1 MLGLKYFEQNTSKAR
16 LISNRQD
23 LGERE
28 IITLFN
34 ISEFYGNKISLSEG
48 EKQFLDLGCGDQH
61 LRKSVEERNMNYL
74 GLDITDV
81 NFEFDKLPFENNSID
96 IIVSLAVIEHIE
108 NPDNF
113 LSEIFRI
120 LKPGGI
126 VYISTPNWYY
136 SYKEFYNDPT
146 HVKPYNPATLIR
158 ILLMY
163 GFKNPKAYPG
173 LRCKPKWYYLGK
185 YRFFKANYLIPFR
198 GETKYVPSFLKGR
211 STSIF
216 AIASK

>member
-1 MLGLKYFEQNTSKAR
+1 MLGLKYFEQERNKSSNI
-16 LISNRQD
+16 LNRQE

-28 IITLFN
+28 IKTLFN
-34 ISEFYGNKISLSEG
+34 ITEIYGDKIYL
-48 EKQFLDLGCGDQH
+48 KRNLQFLDLGCGDQH
-61 LRKSVEERNMNYL
+61 LKHPVTSRNLNYI

-81 NFEFDKLPFENNSID
+81 NFEFEKLPIENNSID
-96 IIVSLAVIEHIE
+96 IVASLAVIEHIS

-113 LSEIFRI
+113 LTEILRV

-126 VYISTPNWYY
+126 IYITTPNW
-136 SYKEFYNDPT
+136 SFDYKAFYNDPT
-146 HVKPYNPATLIR
+146 HVKPYTPITLER

-163 GFKNPKAYPG
+163 GYNNPKTYPG

-185 YRFFKANYLIPFR
+185 FRFLKAKYLLPFR
-198 GETKYVPSFLKGR
+198 GDSKYLPSFLKGK
-211 STSIF
+211 SKSII

>member
-16 LISNRQD
+16 LISNRQE

-28 IITLFN
+28 IITLLS
-34 ISEFYGNKISLSEG
+34 ISEIYGNKISLSEG
-48 EKQFLDLGCGDQH
+48 KKQFLDLGCGDQH
-61 LRKSVEERNMNYL
+61 LRKSVEDRNMNYL

-81 NFEFDKLPFENNSID
+81 NFEFDKLPFQNNSID
-96 IIVSLAVIEHIE
+96 IIVSLAVIEHIA

-113 LSEIFRI
+113 LSEIFRV

-146 HVKPYNPATLIR
+146 HVKPYNPATLER

-163 GFKNPKAYPG
+163 GFNNPKAYPG

-185 YRFFKANYLIPFR
+185 YRFFKGNYLIPFR
-198 GETKYVPSFLKGR
+198 GDTKYVPSFLKGR

>member
-1 MLGLKYFEQNTSKAR
+1 MLGLKYFEQNTSKIR
-16 LISNRQD
+16 KITNRQE

-28 IITLFN
+28 IITFLN
-34 ISEFYGNKISLSEG
+34 ISEFYGKKISLSDEK
-48 EKQFLDLGCGDQH
+48 KQFLDLGCGDQH
-61 LRKSVEERNMNYL
+61 LRKSVEDRNMNYL

-81 NFEFDKLPFENNSID
+81 NFEFDKLPLENNSID
-96 IIVSLAVIEHIE
+96 FIVTLAVIEHIS

-113 LSEIFRI
+113 LSEILRV

-126 VYISTPNWYY
+126 IYISTPNWYY

-146 HVKPYNPATLIR
+146 HVKPYNPATLER

-163 GFKNPKAYPG
+163 GFNNPKTYPG
-173 LRCKPKWYYLGK
+173 LRCKPKWYYLGN
-185 YRFFKANYLIPFR
+185 YRFFKGNYLLPFR
-198 GETKYVPSFLKGR
+198 GETKYVPKFLKGR

-216 AIASK
+216 AIATK

>member
-1 MLGLKYFEQNTSKAR
+1 MLGLKYFEQNTSKIR
-16 LISNRQD
+16 KITNRQE

-28 IITLFN
+28 IITFLN
-34 ISEFYGNKISLSEG
+34 ISEFYGNKIILNG
-48 EKQFLDLGCGDQH
+48 KKKQFLDLGCGDQH
-61 LRKSVEERNMNYL
+61 LRKSVEDRNLNYL

-81 NFEFDKLPFENNSID
+81 NFEFDKLPLENNSID
-96 IIVSLAVIEHIE
+96 FIISLAVIEHVS

-113 LSEIFRI
+113 LSEILRV

-126 VYISTPNWYY
+126 VYISTPNWHY

-146 HVKPYNPATLIR
+146 HVKPYNPATLER

-163 GFKNPKAYPG
+163 GFNNPKTYPG

-185 YRFFKANYLIPFR
+185 YRFFKGNYLLPFR

-216 AIASK
+216 AIATK